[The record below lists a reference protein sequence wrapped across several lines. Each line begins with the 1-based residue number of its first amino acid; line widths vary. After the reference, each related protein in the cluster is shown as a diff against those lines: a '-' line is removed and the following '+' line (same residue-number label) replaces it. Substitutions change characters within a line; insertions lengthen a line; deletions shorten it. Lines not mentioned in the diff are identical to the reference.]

1 MPVGYLNP
9 YPWQKLNDSLEEKFF
24 ETFMGI
30 YLVESNFICTFVPKQ
45 SVATQ
50 RLICI
55 NHVNN
60 KILKTLHL
68 AKNSIIAVW
77 FLPVIGDSGG

>member
-1 MPVGYLNP
+1 
-9 YPWQKLNDSLEEKFF
+9 
-24 ETFMGI
+24 MGI
-30 YLVESNFICTFVPKQ
+30 YLVESTFFCTFVPKQ

-50 RLICI
+50 RLICV

-68 AKNSIIAVW
+68 AKNNIIAVW

>member
-1 MPVGYLNP
+1 
-9 YPWQKLNDSLEEKFF
+9 
-24 ETFMGI
+24 MGI
-30 YLVESNFICTFVPKQ
+30 YLVESKFFCTFVPKQ

-50 RLICI
+50 RIICI

-68 AKNSIIAVW
+68 AKNNSIAIK
-77 FLPVIGDSGG
+77 FLPVTDDTGG